1 MWGRIFPMRS
11 GHKERVESVRG
22 QVLGKASVLR
32 SITVI
37 KLCQRPAGGQAGEG
51 AGGAD
56 VLRWYKDQS
65 RTIQVRG
72 GTPRTAQSERLIQM
86 LMRG

>member
-1 MWGRIFPMRS
+1 M
-11 GHKERVESVRG
+11 
-22 QVLGKASVLR
+22 LR

-37 KLCQRPAGGQAGEG
+37 KLPAPSWRSERGELSDSEGSGGKEGE
-51 AGGAD
+51 AE

-72 GTPRTAQSERLIQM
+72 RTPRPAQSELLIQM
-86 LMRG
+86 LMREENTSVPPLPLRVFVT

>member
-1 MWGRIFPMRS
+1 MRS
-11 GHKERVESVRG
+11 GHKERVKSVRG

-37 KLCQRPAGGQAGEG
+37 KLCQRPAGGQTERGN
-51 AGGAD
+51 GGAE

-72 GTPRTAQSERLIQM
+72 RTPRPAQSELLIQM